1 MKIKKIVAAL
11 LTAVMVPTFMSFEA
25 FAAEL
30 TVSAENVSVSEG
42 EKFDFPVKLS
52 GNPGIMTVGFN
63 VNYPEALT
71 LKNVKNGEVFE
82 DNCLET
88 GPMDKSPYT
97 VSFLDPSIKD
107 TAKNGVLLTLTFEV
121 KQGANGEYPIS
132 FSTDSLSGALNV
144 NEEWIDM
151 SFKDGSV
158 VIGDAEEKQ
167 TELITKRQEDKTT
180 LVTTEQTTAVT
191 MEQISEET
199 TAVTTEQ
206 ISEETTEE
214 STEQTEGESK
224 TDENTALFDTIKLT
238 IGSNIV
244 RIGDKELEMD
254 AKPYIQ
260 SQSSS
265 TLVPLRFASVA
276 ILGGDASNSDS
287 SDLIEW
293 DPEKKSATIH
303 LPKKD
308 VTFTADSSEII
319 IDSEAVE
326 MDYGVKAE
334 ITEGR
339 MFIPF
344 RALGNALGVAVDW
357 DAESKTAIYTVK

>member
-71 LKNVKNGEVFE
+71 LKSVKNGEVFE

-107 TAKNGVLLTLTFEV
+107 TSKNGVLLTLTFEV

-191 MEQISEET
+191 
-199 TAVTTEQ
+199 TEQ

-214 STEQTEGESK
+214 STEQTESESK

-244 RIGDKELEMD
+244 LIGDKELEMD

-303 LPKKD
+303 LPQKD

-339 MFIPF
+339 MYIPF

>member
-180 LVTTEQTTAVT
+180 FVTTEQTTAVT
-191 MEQISEET
+191 
-199 TAVTTEQ
+199 TEQ
-206 ISEETTEE
+206 TSEETTEE

-244 RIGDKELEMD
+244 LIGDKELEMD

-303 LPKKD
+303 LPQKD
-308 VTFTADSSEII
+308 VTLTADSSEII

-339 MFIPF
+339 MYIPF

>member
-71 LKNVKNGEVFE
+71 LKSVKNGEVFE

-107 TAKNGVLLTLTFEV
+107 TSKNGVLLTLTFEV

-191 MEQISEET
+191 
-199 TAVTTEQ
+199 TEQ
-206 ISEETTEE
+206 TSEETTEE

-244 RIGDKELEMD
+244 LIGDKELEMD

-303 LPKKD
+303 LPQKD

-339 MFIPF
+339 MYIPF

>member
-71 LKNVKNGEVFE
+71 LKSVKNGEVFE

-167 TELITKRQEDKTT
+167 TELITKRQEDKTMF
-180 LVTTEQTTAVT
+180 VTTEQ
-191 MEQISEET
+191 T

-244 RIGDKELEMD
+244 LIGDKELEMD

-303 LPKKD
+303 LPQKD

-339 MFIPF
+339 MYIPF

>member
-71 LKNVKNGEVFE
+71 LKSVKNGEVFE

-121 KQGANGEYPIS
+121 KQGANGEYPLS

-180 LVTTEQTTAVT
+180 LVTTEQTTV
-191 MEQISEET
+191 
-199 TAVTTEQ
+199 VTTEQ
-206 ISEETTEE
+206 TSEETTEE
-214 STEQTEGESK
+214 STEQTESESK

-244 RIGDKELEMD
+244 LIGDKDLEMD

-303 LPKKD
+303 LPQKD

-339 MFIPF
+339 MYIPF

>member
-71 LKNVKNGEVFE
+71 LKSVKNGEVFE

-167 TELITKRQEDKTT
+167 TELITKRQEDKTMF
-180 LVTTEQTTAVT
+180 VTTEQ
-191 MEQISEET
+191 T

-303 LPKKD
+303 LPQKD

-339 MFIPF
+339 MYIPF

>member
-167 TELITKRQEDKTT
+167 TELITKRQEDKTMF
-180 LVTTEQTTAVT
+180 VTTEQ
-191 MEQISEET
+191 T

-244 RIGDKELEMD
+244 LIGDKELEMD

-303 LPKKD
+303 LPQKD

-339 MFIPF
+339 MYIPF

>member
-180 LVTTEQTTAVT
+180 FVTTEQTTAVT
-191 MEQISEET
+191 
-199 TAVTTEQ
+199 TEQ
-206 ISEETTEE
+206 TSEETTEE

-244 RIGDKELEMD
+244 LIGDKELEMD

-303 LPKKD
+303 LPQKD

-339 MFIPF
+339 MYIPF